1 MKKKTIKSF
10 IQLFRSYQT
19 KSLLKIGLIKLSLLL
34 FASILV
40 IGLLESNFYLIVD
53 IKSLNGKYFDVIPKI
68 SEVLSMHESKIISL
82 VKKECTRGK
91 IFLNVFLKSNQSLND
106 SDKINKKNFKTYISK
121 VKQLQNALNRGSD
134 DEPTIEHFLK
144 VPEIFEPNDDID
156 FSKKSKVLFD
166 CVNKAI
172 KQLIKHRQK
181 EGKLIQKDIV
191 SKVKIIKTDIKKII
205 RLSDTNKDKEL
216 KKIRSK
222 INSILTDIVLD
233 ENRLY
238 QEIGIILEKKD
249 INEEVSRLNSHII
262 LLEEFISQDENVGKK
277 VNFLLQEMTREIN
290 TIGSKVENIN
300 IKHRVVDIKN
310 NIEKIREQVQNIL

>member
-1 MKKKTIKSF
+1 MISSMTGYGRVEK
-10 IQLFRSYQT
+10 QL
-19 KSLLKIGLIKLSLLL
+19 
-34 FASILV
+34 
-40 IGLLESNFYLIVD
+40 SNFYLIVD

-68 SEVLSMHESKIISL
+68 SEVLSTHESKIISL

-91 IFLNVFLKSNQSLND
+91 IFLNVFLKSNQGIND
-106 SDKINKKNFKTYISK
+106 CDKINKKNFKIYISK
-121 VKQLQNALNRGSD
+121 VKQLQNALNKNSD
-134 DEPTIEHFLK
+134 DVPSIEHLLK
-144 VPEIFEPNDDID
+144 IPEIFEPNDDID

-172 KQLIKHRQK
+172 KQLIDHRQK

-191 SKVKIIKTDIKKII
+191 SKIKIIKTDIKKIV

-216 KKIRSK
+216 KKIKNK
-222 INSILTDIVLD
+222 INSIISDIVLD

-249 INEEVSRLNSHII
+249 INEEISRLNSHII
-262 LLEEFISQDENVGKK
+262 LLEDFISQDENIGKK
-277 VNFLLQEMTREIN
+277 ANFLLQEMTREIN

-300 IKHRVVDIKN
+300 IKHLVVDIKN
-310 NIEKIREQVQNIL
+310 NVEKIREQVQNIL